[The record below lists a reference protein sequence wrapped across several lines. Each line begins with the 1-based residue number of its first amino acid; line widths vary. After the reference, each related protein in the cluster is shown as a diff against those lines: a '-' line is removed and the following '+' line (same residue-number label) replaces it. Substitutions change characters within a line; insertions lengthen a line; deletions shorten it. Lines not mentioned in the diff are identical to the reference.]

1 VAALLRRPDRA
12 TAGFLAIGGVGALA
26 AFGSPFYRVLYTA
39 VPGLSR
45 LRGVNR
51 FVFLIDVALAGL
63 AAVGLDR
70 LLRADARQRRAFL
83 VGGGIALALM
93 IVSVTAVALQPVS
106 WSYLVPRVLFAALLV
121 VGGTGVF
128 MWLRR
133 NGARRLIAGVGVVLL
148 VAIDLWVFGFRYHPF
163 QRARPI
169 YDETPLVQ
177 RLLASSRTRPRLARL
192 FSYWI
197 PVNAALTH
205 RLYDVQ
211 GYDNFIPTRYVELVG
226 LMENQIANARRFNVI
241 YNFTDPLAFFS
252 PIADLLGIRFVL
264 APNDQVALGTV
275 RFKDEVSIFT
285 RPFPIGPAYLVHC
298 WAVVPSTS
306 TLARVRTMDRSE
318 LRSIA
323 IVDKATVHSPPIR
336 NSSCSPGAPVTI
348 KRYEP
353 EAVTVTAG
361 SDRPSLL
368 VLTDTWDEGWEATI
382 DGRQAPVA
390 RVDHSL
396 RGVFLGPGRHT
407 VELRYRPDWV
417 GRGLLGTGASLIVL
431 AAFGFGMRLRHRS
444 AGSPGGSEPE
454 RDRSPAER
462 VDHSSEGAGSQGHA

>member
-1 VAALLRRPDRA
+1 
-12 TAGFLAIGGVGALA
+12 
-26 AFGSPFYRVLYTA
+26 
-39 VPGLSR
+39 
-45 LRGVNR
+45 VNR

-70 LLRADARQRRAFL
+70 LLRASVRQRRAVL
-83 VGGGIALALM
+83 VGGGIVLALL

-106 WSYLVPRVLFAALLV
+106 WSYILPRLLLAGLFLV
-121 VGGTGVF
+121 VGTGLF
-128 MWLRR
+128 LWFKR
-133 NGARRLIAGVGVVLL
+133 NGAQGLSAGVGVVLL
-148 VAIDLWVFGFRYHPF
+148 LTIDLWVFGFRYHPF
-163 QRARPI
+163 QDARPI
-169 YDETPLVQ
+169 YAETPLVH

-226 LMENQIANARRFNVI
+226 LMENQTRNARRFNVI
-241 YNFTDPLAFFS
+241 YNFIDPTAFFS

-264 APNDQVALGTV
+264 APNDQVALGT
-275 RFKDEVSIFT
+275 RRYSGDVSIFT
-285 RPFPIGPAYLVHC
+285 RPYPIGPAYVVHC
-298 WAVVPSTS
+298 WAVVPSSS
-306 TLARVRTMDRSE
+306 TLERVRTMDRSE

-323 IVDKATVHSPPIR
+323 IVDSATVHSPPVR
-336 NSSCSPGAPVTI
+336 NSSCAPGDPV
-348 KRYEP
+348 KLERYEP

-382 DGRQAPVA
+382 DGVEVPVV

-396 RGVFLGPGRHT
+396 RGVFLEPGRHR
-407 VELRYRPDWV
+407 VDLRYRPDWV
-417 GRGLLGTGASLIVL
+417 GQGLLTTGTSLVVL
-431 AAFGFGMRLRHRS
+431 AAFGFRMRLRGRR
-444 AGSPGGSEPE
+444 ASPVDGSEPGG
-454 RDRSPAER
+454 DPSPAKG
-462 VDHSSEGAGSQGHA
+462 VDHASEGAGSQGHS